1 MSLKSA
7 ALLALI
13 GTSLLAFVLLLGLV
27 RDVWGVVNG
36 VVPAITLLTSLIHAL
51 AGVTVAVFFYVFH
64 KEQSA

>member
-27 RDVWGVVNG
+27 RGVWGVVDG
-36 VVPAITLLTSLIHAL
+36 VVPAITLLTSLIHT
-51 AGVTVAVFFYVFH
+51 AGRSERGSIFLRIP
-64 KEQSA
+64 